1 LQVELKGGR
10 IDWRAIV
17 ENRSGRGEERIVT
30 CALQLKAFGIEVA
43 AYSADGDSREMKVM
57 RNRMRLGDFIPP
69 SPQASSDVHSSY
81 STEHPTSLSICDPHS
96 LRRGIP
102 FFVCDFLSSFIIFF
116 QDVTHL
122 GAKLRTRLNKTQKS
136 IPLGNFLATTAH
148 IVALQEIIGKDRHGL
163 RVGNVLL
170 EDKINYDAVRR
181 LSKPHVRELL
191 LQYVPKSERAL
202 FLS

>member
-1 LQVELKGGR
+1 LFSFGTNSKYTSIDVKNRLNFVDLK
-10 IDWRAIV
+10 
-17 ENRSGRGEERIVT
+17 
-30 CALQLKAFGIEVA
+30 LKAFGIEVA

-57 RNRMRLGDFIPP
+57 RNRMRLGASIPP

-163 RVGNVLL
+163 RVGDVLL
-170 EDKINYDAVRR
+170 EDNINCSACCKCLDC
-181 LSKPHVRELL
+181 PH
-191 LQYVPKSERAL
+191 L
-202 FLS
+202 FW